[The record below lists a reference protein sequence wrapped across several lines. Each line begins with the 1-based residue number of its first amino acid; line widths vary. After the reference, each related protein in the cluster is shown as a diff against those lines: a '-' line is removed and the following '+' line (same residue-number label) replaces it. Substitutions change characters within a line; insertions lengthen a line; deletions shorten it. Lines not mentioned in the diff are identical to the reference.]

1 MIDIKKGEKSFY
13 VGDNEEEPLAKME
26 LIHSGDEIIIDHT
39 FVSEQLR
46 GQNVARQLLKRV
58 VDFAREKNKKIIPI
72 CSFAKAE
79 LNKNKDYKDVLHK

>member
-13 VGDNEEEPLAKME
+13 VGTNEKESLAKIE
-26 LIHSGDEIIIDHT
+26 LLHDGDDIIIQHT

-46 GQNVARQLLKRV
+46 GQNVARQLLEAV
-58 VDFAREKNKKIIPI
+58 VDLAREKNIKIIPI

-79 LNKNKDYKDVLHK
+79 LNKNNDYKDVLQK